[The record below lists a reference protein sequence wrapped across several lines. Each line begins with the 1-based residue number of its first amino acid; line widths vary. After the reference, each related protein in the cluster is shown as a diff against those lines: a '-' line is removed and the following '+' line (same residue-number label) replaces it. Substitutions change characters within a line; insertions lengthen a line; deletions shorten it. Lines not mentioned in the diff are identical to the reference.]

1 MGDFNRSWDIYEEA
15 GIRVFGL
22 SVDPIEETQRMV
34 RELALEFPVLSEL
47 DASGIAE
54 QTGIY
59 LSPQD
64 PAFFQATGYVLK
76 PDGTV
81 SVAVYSTGA
90 IGRLEPDKTLAHI
103 KHAMSKEAG
112 G

>member
-1 MGDFNRSWDIYEEA
+1 MGDFNRSWDVFQGA

-22 SVDPIEETQRMV
+22 TVDSLEETQRMV
-34 RELALEFPVLSEL
+34 RELALAFPVLSEL
-47 DASGIAE
+47 DAAGVAE
-54 QTGIY
+54 KTGIY

-64 PAFFQATGYVLK
+64 PSFFQASGYVLK
-76 PDGTV
+76 PGGTV

-103 KHAMSKEAG
+103 KHAISKAG
-112 G
+112 

>member
-1 MGDFNRSWDIYEEA
+1 MGDFNRSWDVFQEA

-22 SVDPIEETQRMV
+22 AVDSLEETQQMV
-34 RELALEFPVLSEL
+34 RELALAFPVLSEL
-47 DASGIAE
+47 DAAEIAE
-54 QTGIY
+54 KTGIY
-59 LSPQD
+59 VSSQD
-64 PAFFQATGYVLK
+64 PTFLQASGYVLK

-103 KHAMSKEAG
+103 KHAMSSEG
-112 G
+112 

>member
-1 MGDFNRSWDIYEEA
+1 MGDFNRSWDIFQEA
-15 GIRVFGL
+15 GIHVYGL
-22 SVDPIEETQRMV
+22 TVDSLEETRQMV

-47 DASGIAE
+47 DAAGIAE
-54 QTGIY
+54 MTGIY

-64 PAFFQATGYVLK
+64 PAFFQASGYVLK

-90 IGRLEPDKTLAHI
+90 IGRLEADKTLAHI
-103 KHAMSKEAG
+103 KHAMSQGAG

>member
-1 MGDFNRSWDIYEEA
+1 MGDFKRSWDLYQEA

-22 SVDPIEETQRMV
+22 VVDPLEETQRMV
-34 RELALEFPVLSEL
+34 RELALEFPVLSGL

-54 QTGIY
+54 KTGIY

-64 PAFFQATGYVLK
+64 PAFFQASGYVLK
-76 PDGTV
+76 RDGTV

-103 KHAMSKEAG
+103 KHAMSKEG
-112 G
+112 

>member
-1 MGDFNRSWDIYEEA
+1 MGDFNRSWDVFQEA
-15 GIRVFGL
+15 GIRVLGL
-22 SVDPIEETQRMV
+22 AVDSLEETQQMA
-34 RELALEFPVLSEL
+34 RELALEFPVLSDL
-47 DASGIAE
+47 DAAEIA
-54 QTGIY
+54 QKTGIY
-59 LSPQD
+59 LSSSD

-103 KHAMSKEAG
+103 KQAMLNEG
-112 G
+112 